1 MNAQEFTFLFERDL
15 KELKKEIQ
23 SYVTEEALWVQ
34 IPGTINAGGN
44 LCQHLIGN
52 LRTYIGHA
60 LGDFLYVRDRTAE
73 FSARVFT
80 RETLVLEIDLLLEML
95 PGILQKLTPDQ
106 WSAGYPRDILVIDE
120 PQSHRLVLMHLA
132 MHLAW
137 HRGQINY
144 HRRIVNQQY
153 DPE

>member
-1 MNAQEFTFLFERDL
+1 MNAQELTFLFKRDL
-15 KELKKEIQ
+15 TELKMEILA
-23 SYVTEEALWVQ
+23 YATEEALWVQ
-34 IPGTINAGGN
+34 IPGTINTGGN

-52 LRTYIGHA
+52 LRTYIGQA
-60 LGDFLYVRDRTAE
+60 LGDFPYVRNRPAE

-80 RETLVLEIDLLLEML
+80 RETLVSEIDALLEML
-95 PGILQKLTPDQ
+95 PGILHKLTPDQ
-106 WSAGYPRDILVIDE
+106 WSAGYPRDILVIAE

-144 HRRIVNQQY
+144 HRRIVNKQY